1 MKLKNVLF
9 LMSAMLVL
17 TLSSCTMNSIS
28 KDVIAND
35 SRNAG
40 IKLNIKYNNFIT
52 RENIIINV
60 NNFEGAS
67 ADYMRIL
74 LMSAKKIFEINK
86 TFNKVYLSVNN
97 KNKFYLKGSYFKT
110 LGEEYG
116 VQNVIYTIRTFPEN
130 VMNLNETHAYG
141 TWTGGLL
148 GVMNQQ
154 MTDLLNFN
162 KKCFLKIKI
171 KNPWKI

>member
-1 MKLKNVLF
+1 MKKILLLISV
-9 LMSAMLVL
+9 MLVL

-28 KDVIAND
+28 KEIIAND

-40 IKLNIKYNNFIT
+40 IKLNIKYNNFLT
-52 RENIIINV
+52 RKNIVINI
-60 NNFEGAS
+60 NDFEGSS
-67 ADYMRIL
+67 ADYMRVL
-74 LMSAKKIFEINK
+74 LMSAKEISNIKWGGIKSDK

-97 KNKFYLKGSYFKT
+97 KDKFYLEGEYFKT

-116 VQNVIYTIRTFPEN
+116 TQNVIYTMRTFPEN
-130 VMNLNETHAYG
+130 VMNLDETHAYG

-154 MTDLLNFN
+154 MTDLLDFS
-162 KKCFLKIKI
+162 KKMFLE
-171 KNPWKI
+171 N